1 MKKILALVLIACMV
15 MGFGAGFALE
25 DPEPLYELDER
36 VTPFVTIGSMELL
49 FVPGDVKYLS
59 NGNVALQG
67 WIPNEEVPQ
76 FIIAEVTRDGQLLED
91 RIAIVLDR
99 PFEDMEVLLWNYLF
113 EDAAG
118 DLYTSGLDALLIEQG
133 ISTAPLQAPPGA
145 IGMVQIAP
153 NFTDVQILFVEEM
166 ADFLLFNN
174 MFFGSND
181 INAKGHGL
189 INVKKRMFEEEGEVA
204 FMTYEDDWTLSGHCA
219 VASVASVSLAEK
231 MDEFACNIIGA
242 DFGSS
247 DDEAYLLVDVYGSP
261 FEDPEL
267 KIVKLD
273 ISWIQEEPG
282 VKPYFD
288 YSIDDIIDT
297 DLELGTDLI
306 SEEIA
311 IVSFKYDGSGFQV
324 LYSDEMNLGTV
335 YKLNKSGVV
344 SDSVALPGIGL
355 KFDTLGSET
364 IVSLLAFGETE
375 DMGFYK
381 IDWGTDSMGTPS
393 RLINERSVGEKTTAT
408 YRDGGFGLLRTK
420 EDETGKVDYLAPLRT
435 KDNDVRLRIPLADV
449 LAKLGD
455 NARNLVI
462 LFGYDRISIPMTA
475 LGVQDLLAQMPCETD
490 ATVEIHLVRG
500 DDGSVKVTADLF
512 VVEQVD
518 DMTKVVHRLP
528 IVMP

>member
-1 MKKILALVLIACMV
+1 
-15 MGFGAGFALE
+15 
-25 DPEPLYELDER
+25 
-36 VTPFVTIGSMELL
+36 
-49 FVPGDVKYLS
+49 
-59 NGNVALQG
+59 
-67 WIPNEEVPQ
+67 
-76 FIIAEVTRDGQLLED
+76 
-91 RIAIVLDR
+91 
-99 PFEDMEVLLWNYLF
+99 
-113 EDAAG
+113 
-118 DLYTSGLDALLIEQG
+118 
-133 ISTAPLQAPPGA
+133 
-145 IGMVQIAP
+145 
-153 NFTDVQILFVEEM
+153 VEEM